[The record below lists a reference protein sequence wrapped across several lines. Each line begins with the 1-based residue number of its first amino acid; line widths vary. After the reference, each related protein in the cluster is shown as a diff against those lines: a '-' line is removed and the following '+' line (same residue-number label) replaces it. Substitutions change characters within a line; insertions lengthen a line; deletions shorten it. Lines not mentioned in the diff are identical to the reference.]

1 MAVGPGAT
9 ALTVMSRPRSSLA
22 RMRVSAST
30 AALDAVY
37 ALSAGG
43 ASRTTCEDTLTIA
56 PPPRTR
62 RAACWLTTNVP
73 RTLTR

>member
-9 ALTVMSRPRSSLA
+9 ALTVMSRPRNSFA

-30 AALDAVY
+30 AALDAAY

-43 ASRTTCEDTLTIA
+43 ATRTMLDDTLTIE

-62 RAACWLTTNVP
+62 RAACWSTTNVP

>member
-1 MAVGPGAT
+1 
-9 ALTVMSRPRSSLA
+9 
-22 RMRVSAST
+22 MRVTAST

-43 ASRTTCEDTLTIA
+43 ASRTTCEDTLTIE

-62 RAACWLTTNVP
+62 RAACWSTTTVP